1 LEGIVKVNVPE
12 VTVCDPKVWTLIDL
26 LFCVELYSSTQS
38 NAVVKVTV
46 VYVILAEG
54 VQYATPAVTEEF
66 VAVGPVALVTST
78 PPAV

>member
-1 LEGIVKVNVPE
+1 VLEGIVKVNVPE

-46 VYVILAEG
+46 V
-54 VQYATPAVTEEF
+54 
-66 VAVGPVALVTST
+66 
-78 PPAV
+78 